1 MRIQTL
7 ILPSPEGECRFALVL
22 DEVRHAEAE
31 HLLAQADVLSAMAS
45 KVGAVTTLVFPE
57 TVEVL

>member
-1 MRIQTL
+1 VRIQTL

-22 DEVRHAEAE
+22 DEVPHDAAERLQDRGAA
-31 HLLAQADVLSAMAS
+31 LAS

-57 TVEVL
+57 SVEVL